1 MANLIIINNE
11 AVRAELPVDTPL
23 LWLLR
28 DHLDLTGTKYGCGTG
43 LCGACTVHIDG
54 QPARSCVTTI
64 EAATGKE
71 VITIEGLS
79 KTGDHPVQK
88 AWVDEDVPQSGYCQS
103 GMIMTSVALLK
114 AKPRPTD
121 ADIDTALAGH
131 ICRCGTYSRIRKAI
145 HVAAAAMP
153 PPAPPAPEPAP
164 APAPSKGRP
173 APRKAPAKGGDSKK
187 GAKS

>member
-28 DHLDLTGTKYGCGTG
+28 DHLDLTGTKYGCGSG

-54 QPARSCVTTI
+54 QPVRSCVTTI

-88 AWVDEDVPQSGYCQS
+88 AWVDEDVPQCGYCQS

-145 HVAAAAMP
+145 HVAAATMP

-164 APAPSKGRP
+164 APAPAKGRP
-173 APRKAPAKGGDSKK
+173 APRKAPPKRGDSKK

>member
-1 MANLIIINNE
+1 MANIIIINNE
-11 AVRAELPVDTPL
+11 AVNAELPTDTPL

-28 DHLDLTGTKYGCGTG
+28 DHLDLTGTKFGCGTG
-43 LCGACTVHIDG
+43 LCGACTVHVDG
-54 QPARSCVTTI
+54 QPVRSCVATI
-64 EAATGKE
+64 ASVTGKE
-71 VITIEGLS
+71 VLTIEGLS
-79 KTGDHPVQK
+79 KSGDHPVQK
-88 AWVDEDVPQSGYCQS
+88 AWIDEDVPQCGYCQS

-153 PPAPPAPEPAP
+153 PPPPPP
-164 APAPSKGRP
+164 
-173 APRKAPAKGGDSKK
+173 APAKGKTAPKGKTPAKGSDSKK
-187 GAKS
+187 GAKA